1 MKIIVEKGVLKGVEV
16 DYEKDIDV
24 KEFAIPDG
32 VVKLE
37 NESLAF
43 LPMEVETLNIP
54 SSVEEIEEGA
64 LFGEAGGWE
73 NLKTI
78 IVDEGNKNYKSETG
92 CLIDIKNNT
101 VILGTENA
109 VIPDGVEKI
118 GFFAFRQREN
128 LTEITIPASVK
139 EVDLQ
144 AFACCNNLKKVT
156 VLGERTNLDYLCF
169 ISSFNIEE
177 FNLPEKSDY
186 EFVNGCLVKKSC
198 ETLLLLTENGEIPKN
213 IVKIWT
219 WACVRYFKDI
229 VVPETVVAFA
239 ENSFLVLGGGKIISK
254 KGSPAIEYAKQ
265 NNINYEEI

>member
-1 MKIIVEKGVLKGVEV
+1 MKIIVENGVLLDVEV
-16 DYEKDIDV
+16 DYEKDVDV

-32 VVKLE
+32 VKKLE
-37 NESLAF
+37 NQSLAY
-43 LPMEVETLNIP
+43 LPTEVERLYIP
-54 SSVEEIEEGA
+54 SSVEEIQEGA
-64 LFGEAGGWE
+64 LFGDAGIWE

-78 IVDEGNKNYKSETG
+78 IVAEGNKNYKSERG
-92 CLIDIKNNT
+92 CLIDVKNNT

-109 VIPDGVEKI
+109 VIPNGIEKI
-118 GFFAFRQREN
+118 GLYAFRQREN

-186 EFVNGCLVKKSC
+186 EFVDGCLVKKSC
-198 ETLLLLTENGEIPKN
+198 ETLLLLTEKGKIPNN
-213 IVKIWT
+213 IVKIWS
-219 WACVRYFKDI
+219 WSCIRYFKDI
-229 VVPETVVAFA
+229 EVPKSVVSFA
-239 ENSFLVLGGGKIISK
+239 ENAFLLLGGGKLISK

-265 NNINYEEI
+265 NNINYKEI